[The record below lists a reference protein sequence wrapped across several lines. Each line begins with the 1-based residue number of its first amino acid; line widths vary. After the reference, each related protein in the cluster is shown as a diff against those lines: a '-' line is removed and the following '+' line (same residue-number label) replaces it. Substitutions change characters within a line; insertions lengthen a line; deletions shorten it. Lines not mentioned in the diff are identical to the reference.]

1 MSQPPKTRSLSGAS
15 GTNSRIVGDRDS
27 VRLPSLTVP
36 ISVREP
42 IGLARPLRT
51 AMTPAIVV
59 VLTAPRPTRRMPSLP
74 SAGAIER
81 PVVTVGN
88 YIIQDRAVPAGP
100 GRSRPHTKNVQFPP
114 PQSAAVPDATRD
126 DRRQAR
132 GPGAVLRHTRSGARG
147 GGRARHR
154 PERRDVRHRR
164 CKDQA

>member
-15 GTNSRIVGDRDS
+15 GTNSRIVGDLDS

-88 YIIQDRAVPAGP
+88 YIIQDRALPAGLP
-100 GRSRPHTKNVQFPP
+100 GEHKSTPIMFNFLRRSLPP
-114 PQSAAVPDATRD
+114 YQTPLAMIGAK
-126 DRRQAR
+126 
-132 GPGAVLRHTRSGARG
+132 PG
-147 GGRARHR
+147 
-154 PERRDVRHRR
+154 
-164 CKDQA
+164 